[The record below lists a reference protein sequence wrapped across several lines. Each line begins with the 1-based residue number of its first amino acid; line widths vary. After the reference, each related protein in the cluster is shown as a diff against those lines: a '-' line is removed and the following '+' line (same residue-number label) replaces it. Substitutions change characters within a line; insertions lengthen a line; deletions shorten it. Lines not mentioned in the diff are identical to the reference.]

1 MIEVKVDLKCPKCKK
16 TIAKIGDN
24 GFCYRIF
31 LYCKRCKE
39 EYEITY
45 KRAKE
50 PINKQVLFAILKK
63 GE

>member
-50 PINKQVLFAILKK
+50 PLNK
-63 GE
+63 